1 MTIHKN
7 PFVLLLILFTISL
20 TAQERGLPIY
30 KDYLTDNYYLIHPSM
45 AGASSENKIRLTG
58 RQQWFDVDDAPALY
72 TASINGRIGEN
83 VGIGGILF
91 KDSNGRF
98 SQQGALAT
106 FAYHIPF
113 SNVNEK
119 ANILSFG
126 MNLGF
131 SQEKLDESDLSNI
144 ENPDPIITGVE
155 QTDAYFN
162 LDFGI
167 SYLYG
172 EFFLHATVK
181 NIMPQERKIFTDV
194 YETDNQRQYLASFG
208 YTFNRD
214 LSKWSFEPSLM
225 YHYKDET
232 AESNIDVNFKAYYMT
247 PFGNFWGGLSYRRAI
262 DAAEFNN
269 ASGKV
274 ETADNYQNLSPFVGV
289 TYDRFMF
296 AYMYTYQANSVVLSN
311 SGFHQIT
318 LGINFGEN
326 KRRYKCNC
334 PFLK

>member
-7 PFVLLLILFTISL
+7 SFVLLLILFTISL

-72 TASINGRIGEN
+72 TASVNGRLGEN
-83 VGIGGILF
+83 VGVGGILY

-131 SQEKLDESDLSNI
+131 SQEKLDESDINNI
-144 ENPDPIITGVE
+144 QNPDPIITGVD
-155 QTDAYFN
+155 QTDSYFN

-194 YETDNQRQYLASFG
+194 FETDNQRQYIASFG
-208 YTFNRD
+208 YTFTRD

-232 AESNIDVNFKAYYMT
+232 AESNLDVNFKAYYMT
-247 PFGNFWGGLSYRRAI
+247 HFGNFWGGLSYRRAI

-269 ASGKV
+269 ASDEI
-274 ETADNYQNLSPFVGV
+274 ETADNYQNLSPFIGV

-296 AYMYTYQANSVVLSN
+296 AYMYSYQANSVVLSN

-318 LGINFGEN
+318 LGFNFGEN